1 MSTHT
6 ELVVD
11 VTRPGSQLGH
21 YQLETQLTG
30 VDVTA
35 APGDCPCHHHQGV
48 RRQGY
53 LCQVSSMENL

>member
-1 MSTHT
+1 MTHT
-6 ELVVD
+6 ELVD